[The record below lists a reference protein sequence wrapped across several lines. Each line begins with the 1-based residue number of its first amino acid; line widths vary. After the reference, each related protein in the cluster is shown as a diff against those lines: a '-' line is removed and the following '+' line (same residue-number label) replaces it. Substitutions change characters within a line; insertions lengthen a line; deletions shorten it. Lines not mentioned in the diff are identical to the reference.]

1 MPNFLATPIQMSQ
14 RTLLVALL
22 CAAWILPGLFGHDPW
37 KPDEGYVFGVVYEI
51 LRGGS
56 WVVPTLAGEPFLDK
70 PPLFYLTAAA
80 TAKLFSFALPLHD
93 GARIATGAWIALTFG
108 FIALAGRELYGTRYG
123 AVSALL
129 LLGCF
134 GFVVRGHQLITDVAL
149 LAGFAMAYYGFAL
162 VLRQSAA
169 GGAWIGTGVGIGF
182 LANGPLAPVV
192 LGAIAL
198 LLPVFGRDWRNRGYA
213 TALAT
218 AAAAALPWLTIWPLL
233 LLHRDPVLFDAWLWQ
248 ENLGRYFGQ
257 EFGEWIGTQYYLRIL
272 PWYAFPVW
280 LLALWALWAKW
291 RARGPGLARPAVVLP
306 LTGFAVTLVVLSGS
320 SDARELYALPLL
332 LPLSLLAVAAPETLR
347 RGAANAWYWFSA
359 MTFTFFVVVFWF
371 YWSGLELSVPARLHE
386 HLHRIRPGY
395 TPGFKWVPFLLGV
408 AYSLLWLAVIS
419 SFRRSAMRPVA
430 VWGAGI
436 TTIWALL
443 AILFLGWADNVKS
456 YRSMIASLQLV
467 LPKSYN
473 CISSRDLGASQRAL
487 LHYFAGVIT
496 HRMEA
501 PGRRRDCDLMLVQ
514 GIALQEIPPPRPWQK
529 IWEGARPGDRDERYW
544 LYQRIE
550 LMKPPGDDG
559 AKERDEKPVPDANR
573 QIGSIT
579 VNTGRYAPD

>member
-1 MPNFLATPIQMSQ
+1 MPNFLAPPVQMSQ

-37 KPDEGYVFGVVYEI
+37 KPDEPYVFGVVYEI
-51 LRGGS
+51 LSGGS
-56 WVVPTLAGEPFLDK
+56 WVVPALAGEPFLDK

-80 TAKLFSFALPLHD
+80 TAKLFSFVLPLHD

-149 LAGFAMAYYGFAL
+149 LAGFAMAYYGFAF

-198 LLPVFGRDWRNRGYA
+198 LLPALGRDWRNRGYA

-233 LLHRDPVLFDAWLWQ
+233 LLQRDPALFDAWLWQ

-257 EFGEWIGTQYYLRIL
+257 EFGKWTGTPYYLRIL

-280 LLALWALWAKW
+280 LLALWTLW

-306 LTGFAVTLVVLSGS
+306 LTGFAVTLVALSGS

-371 YWSGLELSVPARLHE
+371 YWSGLELGVPAQLHE

-395 TPGFKWVPFLLGV
+395 TPGFKWLPFLLGI
-408 AYSLLWLAVIS
+408 AYSLLWLAVIV

-467 LPKSYN
+467 LPRSYN
-473 CISSRDLGASQRAL
+473 CVSSRDLGDSQRAL

-496 HRMEA
+496 HRLEA
-501 PGRRRDCDLMLVQ
+501 PGRRRDCDLMLVH
-514 GIALQEIPPPRPWQK
+514 GRPLEEVAPPRPWQK

-550 LMKPPGDDG
+550 PMKKPPGEMD
-559 AKERDEKPVPDANR
+559 AKEPDEKP
-573 QIGSIT
+573 
-579 VNTGRYAPD
+579 